1 MNYLLASKKTNLK
14 LLPNTLQT
22 KSMWNWVNF
31 YSWTSNF
38 LSQPL
43 NGHFPSCF
51 STQFVMQWSWK
62 TWSHFP
68 NFATH
73 SPVLFADRHWMHWS
87 MMWCWQ
93 IAHFSILVSYS
104 HVAMA
109 NIFFTSKSFLGW
121 FWEVASVFLFAV
133 ELLILIILRFE
144 IFYQSKIKTF

>member
-1 MNYLLASKKTNLK
+1 MLLDKKHNKVFWNFRINL
-14 LLPNTLQT
+14 LLTKRLQIYEFFVLNPT
-22 KSMWNWVNF
+22 KTTIRNELHL
-31 YSWTSNF
+31 YSWGSNF

-93 IAHFSILVSYS
+93 IAHFSISVSYA
-104 HVAMA
+104 HVAIQK
-109 NIFFTSKSFLGW
+109 IFFTSNSFLG
-121 FWEVASVFLFAV
+121 LFRGAW
-133 ELLILIILRFE
+133 I
-144 IFYQSKIKTF
+144 